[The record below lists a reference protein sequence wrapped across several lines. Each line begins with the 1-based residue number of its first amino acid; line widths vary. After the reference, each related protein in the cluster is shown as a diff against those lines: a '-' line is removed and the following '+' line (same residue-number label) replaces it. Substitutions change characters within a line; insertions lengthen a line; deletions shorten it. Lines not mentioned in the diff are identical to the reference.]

1 MSTWAASTSRVRK
14 SLKRILAFDLGG
26 TRLKVGAV
34 NVADGQVESLRTEDV
49 VGGLDGALA
58 MLGDFGH
65 GILKDTECQGT
76 ALCVPG
82 LVGEDGIIL
91 SLPGK
96 LDGIEGFDLPG
107 LLESQFSLPAMV
119 VNDAI
124 AYGSGEAFYGA
135 GKSFER
141 CVIVTIGTGVGV
153 TVLQEGRPIATG
165 IFGGGI
171 LGGQIPISE
180 RTSGHADTSGQHD
193 TIEALCCAAR
203 IVDYANEEGGSYK
216 SVPEVYEGFEKDDK
230 AARAGIKT
238 YQNHLARGLAALAHA
253 HTPDVIVLGGGPMTK
268 DNPILPGVEEMTN
281 ARLFGT
287 YRTTLAVAAL
297 GDSAALSGLARIHS
311 AK

>member
-1 MSTWAASTSRVRK
+1 MSTPTASTRVGR
-14 SLKRILAFDLGG
+14 SLGRILAFDLGG
-26 TRLKVGAV
+26 TRLKAGAV
-34 NVADGQVESLRTEDV
+34 NVADGNVESLRTEDV
-49 VGGLDGALA
+49 AGALEGALA
-58 MLGDFGH
+58 LLSDFGH
-65 GILKDTECQGT
+65 AILKDKECVG
-76 ALCVPG
+76 AAMCVPG
-82 LVGEDGIIL
+82 LVGEDGIIV

-96 LDGIEGFDLPG
+96 LDGIEGLDLPGFLESKFDLP
-107 LLESQFSLPAMV
+107 AIV

-135 GKSFER
+135 GKGFGR

-153 TVLQEGRPIATG
+153 TVLEKARPMATG

-203 IVDYANEEGGSYK
+203 IVDYCNDEGGSYK
-216 SVPEVYEGFEKDDK
+216 SVPEVYEGFENNEI
-230 AARAGIKT
+230 AALAGIKT
-238 YQNHLARGLAALAHA
+238 YQNHLARALVALAHA

-268 DNPILPGVEEMTN
+268 DNPILPGALEMTN